1 MSEPVRFKLPTPK
14 PKVSLPRITRVVL
27 RNYRSIEAADV
38 TLGALSVL
46 VGANGAGKSNFLD
59 ALRFTAD
66 ALRSGLENALEERGG
81 IQEVRRRSSGHPTH
95 FSLRLDVDLGGGVS
109 GFYAFDVGAR
119 KPAGFVIKR
128 EQCELGALAFDV
140 KEGKVTRFSGGRA
153 PASRD
158 DSLFLANASGFPGF
172 DAMYRAL
179 TSIAV
184 YNLNPEEIRELQKPD
199 SGAILRRDGRN
210 IATILRSMPPSTKDR
225 IVEYLRAVVP
235 GIKDVSRVKLGPSE
249 TLQFVQEDE
258 AETRKFYAAN
268 MSDGTLR
275 ALGVLT
281 AVLQPSSAIFV
292 GIEEPE
298 IALHPAAAHALRD
311 CLLEAS
317 ERRQIAIT
325 SHSPE
330 LLDDKDWDADSI
342 LGVDA
347 SGGSTIIT
355 HLSRTTRNALR
366 DNLLTAG
373 DLLRAGQLVPDIEQ
387 VPKVGQLR
395 LFEGAAQ

>member
-1 MSEPVRFKLPTPK
+1 MSERVRFKLPKAKKTDF
-14 PKVSLPRITRVVL
+14 LPRITRVVL
-27 RNYRSIEAADV
+27 RNYRSIEVADV
-38 TLGALSVL
+38 TLGPLSVL

-95 FSLRLDVDLGGGVS
+95 FSVRLDVSLGDGIVGHYV
-109 GFYAFDVGAR
+109 FDIGAR

-128 EQCELGALAFDV
+128 EELQLGDLYFQV
-140 KEGKVTRFSGGRA
+140 KEGKVERFTGGRA
-153 PASRD
+153 PAARD

-179 TSIAV
+179 TSVAV

-199 SGAILRRDGRN
+199 AGTILRRDGRN
-210 IATILRSMPPSTKDR
+210 IATILRSMPVPTKDR

-249 TLQFVQEDE
+249 TLQFLQEDE
-258 AETRKFYAAN
+258 TETRKFYAAN

-298 IALHPAAAHALRD
+298 IALHPAAANALRD

-317 ERRQIAIT
+317 QLRQIAIT

-330 LLDDKDWDADSI
+330 LLDDKGWDADSI

-347 SGGSTIIT
+347 SSGSTIIT
-355 HLSRTTRNALR
+355 HLSGSTRRSLR
-366 DNLLTAG
+366 DKLMTVG
-373 DLLRAGQLVPDIEQ
+373 DLLRAGQLVPDPSQ
-387 VPKVGQLR
+387 VPTPAQLR
-395 LFEGAAQ
+395 LFEGPR